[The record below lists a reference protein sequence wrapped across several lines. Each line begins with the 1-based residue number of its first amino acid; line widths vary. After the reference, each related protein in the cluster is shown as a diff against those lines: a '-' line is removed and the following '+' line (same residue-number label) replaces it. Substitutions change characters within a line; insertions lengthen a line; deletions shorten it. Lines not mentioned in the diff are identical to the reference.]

1 MPAETVKKPRT
12 RSESGAGK
20 SPTIAELKARIAEL
34 EAKAPGKAH
43 KAAPD
48 DNVVLLNLSRNPITI
63 IPSNGGQPVRIGP
76 GPVKDE
82 KIKDEYEVS
91 AVVKRADVTGP
102 AWDAMVK
109 NREIEIRNPA

>member
-1 MPAETVKKPRT
+1 MPAETVKKPRS
-12 RSESGAGK
+12 RSKVGAGD
-20 SPTIAELKARIAEL
+20 SPEVAALLARIAEL